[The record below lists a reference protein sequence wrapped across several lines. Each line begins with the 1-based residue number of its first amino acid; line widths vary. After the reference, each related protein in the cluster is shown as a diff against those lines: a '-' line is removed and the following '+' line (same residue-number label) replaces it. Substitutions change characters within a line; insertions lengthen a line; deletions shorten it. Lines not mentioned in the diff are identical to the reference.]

1 MPHAWGY
8 ASDKRTRDENQDSYG
23 LFEVPMGLLAVV
35 CDGMGGH
42 LGGAIASA
50 IAVKAI
56 HDHMNSAVSSP
67 ADALK
72 TALEQANTAVYDRAR
87 RSRKLMGMGTTA
99 VAALI
104 TDDASTWPMWA
115 IAGPTSPVGVRPRAS
130 PATTPW

>member
-1 MPHAWGY
+1 MKLPVRVHSTTHEGLVH
-8 ASDKRTRDENQDSYG
+8 DKNEDSYAVVHTEEG
-23 LFEVPMGLLAVV
+23 GLLLLV

-104 TDDASTWPMWA
+104 TDLSL
-115 IAGPTSPVGVRPRAS
+115 IHI
-130 PATTPW
+130 